1 MSSLRTVVLALLMAS
16 SVCTA
21 HARDSASAEDK
32 AQQKNEKFLA
42 MFEGMCP
49 RMLKNQ
55 FAKNPDFA
63 ELGPEVVQTIS
74 GDTCGCFLGELRARP
89 AEDVDALFKEKAKTA
104 EIETMVTRCAFRS
117 MKPHV
122 AQMCLDHVRESGVDA
137 AESGPVCDCVQ
148 ARIGDADDA
157 TVAQLIAKDDD
168 SGFEALV
175 SACKAPK

>member
-1 MSSLRTVVLALLMAS
+1 MSSVRIVVLALLMAS
-16 SVCTA
+16 GICTA

-49 RMLKNQ
+49 RMLKSQ
-55 FAKNPDFA
+55 FAKNQDFA
-63 ELGPEVVQTIS
+63 ELGAGVVQSIS
-74 GDTCGCFLGELRARP
+74 GDTCGCFLDELRARP
-89 AEDVDALFKEKAKTA
+89 AADVDALFKEKARTA

-122 AQMCLDHVRESGVDA
+122 AGMCQEHVRASGMDA

-168 SGFEALV
+168 SGFESLV
-175 SACKAPK
+175 SACRPSK

>member
-1 MSSLRTVVLALLMAS
+1 MSRFRIVVLALLMAS
-16 SVCTA
+16 SVFAA

-63 ELGPEVVQTIS
+63 DLGPGVVQSIS
-74 GDTCGCFLGELRARP
+74 GDTCGCFLDELHTRSP
-89 AEDVDALFKEKAKTA
+89 ADVDALFKEKARTA

-122 AQMCLDHVRESGVDA
+122 AGMCQEHVRAAGMDA

-157 TVAQLIAKDDD
+157 TVAQLIARDDD
-168 SGFEALV
+168 RGFESLV
-175 SACKAPK
+175 SACRTSK

>member
-1 MSSLRTVVLALLMAS
+1 MSSFRTVVLALLMAS

-21 HARDSASAEDK
+21 HARDTASAEDK
-32 AQQKNEKFLA
+32 AQQKNEKFLV

-49 RMLKNQ
+49 RMLKSQ

-63 ELGPEVVQTIS
+63 ELGTGVVQSIS
-74 GDTCGCFLGELRARP
+74 GDTCGCFLDELRARSP
-89 AEDVDALFKEKAKTA
+89 ADVDALFKEKARTA
-104 EIETMVTRCAFRS
+104 EIETMVSRCAFRS

-122 AQMCLDHVRESGVDA
+122 ASMCQEHVRASGMDD

-148 ARIGDADDA
+148 TRIGDADDA

-175 SACKAPK
+175 SACKSSK